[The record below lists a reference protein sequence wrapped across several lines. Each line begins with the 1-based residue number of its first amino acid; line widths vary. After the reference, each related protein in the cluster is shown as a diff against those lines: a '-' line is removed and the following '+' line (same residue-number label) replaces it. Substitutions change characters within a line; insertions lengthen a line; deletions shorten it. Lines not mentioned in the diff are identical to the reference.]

1 MQHPELK
8 KQKHLRILFFYKELT
23 RHKIDMDE
31 CLKFMSY
38 QFHISEN
45 YIIHIIKSYS
55 ENDFAGTQL
64 THSDLDLITIDAY
77 ANKLFK
83 EARKERKA
91 GSNQIT
97 LF

>member
-1 MQHPELK
+1 MQIEELK
-8 KQKHLRILFFYKELT
+8 KQKHLRILFYYKELT

-38 QFHISEN
+38 QFHISESW
-45 YIIHIIKSYS
+45 IIHIIKAYN

-64 THSDLDLITIDAY
+64 VHSDLDLVTIDAF

-91 GSNQIT
+91 SGQIT

>member
-1 MQHPELK
+1 MQLEELK

-38 QFHISEN
+38 QFHISESW
-45 YIIHIIKSYS
+45 IIRIIKTYK
-55 ENDFAGTQL
+55 EDDFTDTQL
-64 THSDLDLITIDAY
+64 IHSDLDLITIDAY
-77 ANKLFK
+77 AKKLFS

-91 GSNQIT
+91 GNQIT
-97 LF
+97 LFS